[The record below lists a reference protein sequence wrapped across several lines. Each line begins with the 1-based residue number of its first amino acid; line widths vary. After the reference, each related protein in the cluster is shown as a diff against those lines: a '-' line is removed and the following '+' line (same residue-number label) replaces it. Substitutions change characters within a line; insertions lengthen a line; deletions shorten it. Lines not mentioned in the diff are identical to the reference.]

1 MALLFFEGFATND
14 IATKWDAPSAISGG
28 INTTTPRVTGGSWVV
43 LYNSGLYKSFPASSK
58 VIVGNGV
65 YCNSGN
71 SNCIVF
77 YGDGGTTVHIAVYRN
92 TSGYIEIRRNGVGGT
107 LLATGTTIIPL
118 SSWFYMEASATISDT
133 VGEVHVRLN
142 GSGTDEV
149 SYTGD
154 TKNGGTAT
162 TIDKILVA
170 TVVGGANV
178 WFTDIYVLNDTGSA
192 PNNAFLGDVTVR
204 TLSPN
209 GNGNSS
215 QLLGSDGNST
225 DNYLLVD
232 EKPFSSADY
241 VGSATTG
248 QKDTYAL
255 TDLPA
260 TVTSVY
266 GVQVNA
272 SMHKSDAGAGQA
284 RAVIRTGS
292 TDYGGATHALST
304 GAITYHE
311 FYEQNPNTTSAWTP
325 SDVNGLEAGMEV
337 M

>member
-1 MALLFFEGFATND
+1 MALLFMEGFATND
-14 IATKWDAPSAISGG
+14 IATKWDAGSGINGG
-28 INTTTPRVTGGSWVV
+28 INTTTPRVTGGSWII
-43 LYNSGLYKSFPASSK
+43 LYNSGLLKSFTASSK

-77 YGDGGTTVHIAVYRN
+77 YGDAGTTVHIAVYRN
-92 TSGYIEIRRNGVGGT
+92 ASGLIEIRRGGVGGT
-107 LLATGTTIIPL
+107 LLATGTTTIPL
-118 SSWFYMEASATISDT
+118 TTWFYMEASVTISDT

-142 GSGTDEV
+142 GAGTDEV

-154 TKNGGTAT
+154 TKNGGTAN
-162 TIDKILVA
+162 TIDKIQIA
-170 TVVGGANV
+170 TTAGAANV
-178 WFTDIYVLNDTGSA
+178 WYTDVYILNDTGSA

-204 TLSPN
+204 TLSPS

-232 EKPFSSADY
+232 EKPFSATDY
-241 VGSATTG
+241 AGSATTG

-255 TDLPA
+255 NDLPA
-260 TVTSVY
+260 SVANVY

-272 SMHKSDAGAGQA
+272 NMLKSDAGLGQS
-284 RAVIRTGS
+284 RVVIRSGG
-292 TDYGGATHALST
+292 TDYGGTTRVLST
-304 GAITYHE
+304 GSVTYHE
-311 FYEQNPNTTSAWTP
+311 LYEQNPNTSAQWTP
-325 SDVNGLEAGMEV
+325 ANVNGLEAGMEV